1 MAKTIPQLRDMNPT
15 DALVYCANLTSRT
28 WSKMESG
35 DVLEL
40 WTMFRAYILNGYQ
53 DTGTPVP
60 DRLVSAWDI
69 CKYIIDKEAG
79 TPPEKVCK

>member
-1 MAKTIPQLRDMNPT
+1 MAKTTPSLRDMNPT
-15 DALVYCANLTSRT
+15 NALVYCANLTFRI

-35 DVLEL
+35 EVLEL
-40 WTMFRAYILNGYQ
+40 WTIFRAYILNGFR
-53 DTGTPVP
+53 DTDTPVP

-79 TPPEKVCK
+79 TPPTKVCK